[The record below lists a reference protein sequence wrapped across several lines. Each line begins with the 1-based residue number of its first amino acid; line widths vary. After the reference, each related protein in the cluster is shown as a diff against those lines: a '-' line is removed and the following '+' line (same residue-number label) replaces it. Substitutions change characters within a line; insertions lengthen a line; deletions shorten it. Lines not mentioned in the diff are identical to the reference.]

1 MAFKDFFKI
10 QKQGLEGMAS
20 VGVIGMHMVS
30 GPLVG
35 VAIGYGID
43 RFLDTHPWGKIVFLF
58 IGIGAGFLNVWM
70 DTKRLIGRM
79 NKAQGQAQGAD
90 NRAPVDS
97 PAKANSLDA
106 RARETSPTDPEA
118 RNESGNKIDRGA
130 GHGKV

>member
-43 RFLDTHPWGKIVFLF
+43 KFFDTHPWGKIIFLL
-58 IGIGAGFLNVWM
+58 IGIGAGFLNVYM
-70 DTKRLIGRM
+70 DTRRLIGQM
-79 NKAQGQAQGAD
+79 NKSQERAAGTRNAPESGTTAESRVVPGEGKSKDGEGAD
-90 NRAPVDS
+90 
-97 PAKANSLDA
+97 
-106 RARETSPTDPEA
+106 
-118 RNESGNKIDRGA
+118 
-130 GHGKV
+130 HGEV